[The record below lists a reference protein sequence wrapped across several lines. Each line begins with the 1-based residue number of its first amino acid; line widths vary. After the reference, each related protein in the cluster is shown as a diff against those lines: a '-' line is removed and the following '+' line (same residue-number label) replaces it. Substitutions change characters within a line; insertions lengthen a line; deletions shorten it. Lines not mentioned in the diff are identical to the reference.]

1 MIETVKMSEEGHD
14 MVADTSRNSDIESSS
29 KKNILTVEEE
39 GEIKKL
45 EWRHHIEIGDLLTEG
60 EWNKKHQDKIASCIP
75 SDLQGKTVLDIGF
88 NDGYFS
94 FLSEERGAEKVTGVE
109 INYRETAKL
118 AHKLKQSKVEFYE
131 KSMLDFRPDE
141 GFDVVL
147 YLGVYYHVVDII
159 DAFQRVYSLTAPG
172 GEAYIEGSLL
182 FGKLNRV
189 MKLPSWMRLAKIP
202 KEPPNPNFWIPT
214 LTALK
219 KMIRFAGFADVEVLS
234 FVGSRVVVR
243 GRKI

>member
-1 MIETVKMSEEGHD
+1 MSEDGNEVVPGP
-14 MVADTSRNSDIESSS
+14 SRNSGIGSSR
-29 KKNILTVEEE
+29 KKTILTVEEE
-39 GEIKKL
+39 NEIMKL
-45 EWRHHIEIGDLLTEG
+45 EWCHHIQVGDLLTKG
-60 EWNKKHQDKIASCIP
+60 AWNKTHQDKIASCIP
-75 SDLQGKTVLDIGF
+75 PDLQGKTVLDIGF

-94 FLSEERGAEKVTGVE
+94 FLSEERGAKKVTGVE

-131 KSMLDFRPDE
+131 KSMLDFRTDE

-147 YLGVYYHVVDII
+147 YLGVYYHVVNII
-159 DAFQRVYSLTAPG
+159 DAFEKVYSLTAPG

-189 MKLPSWMRLAKIP
+189 MKLPSLVRLAKIP

-219 KMIRFAGFADVEVLS
+219 KMIRFAGFEDVEVLS

-243 GRKI
+243 GRK